1 MRGNPRAWAVLTG
14 LAVALAAG
22 CVPPGGG
29 GGPTTATPPT
39 PPPTPDPGGGPAI
52 PGTPDGTTFLAGK
65 PPPGQTYDGSASR
78 VQISANGL
86 WAVYHHG
93 SENLVLTNK
102 PPAGCPKPAG
112 PETQIYRT
120 NLVTGATELVSRA
133 PNGCYANG
141 ESSFPDISA
150 DGRFV
155 VFTSQGT
162 NLVTDGNGRQQD
174 VFLKDMN
181 TGVTSIASISTTG
194 AASVG
199 GWSSRPDISE
209 DGSTIAYS
217 SDATNLVPGD
227 GNGQEDCFVT
237 SRSNLRNVRL
247 TSVGNAGQA
256 LDSGSYRCQLSTN
269 GSMMVFASFAGNATA
284 TSMSQGQ
291 RIYVRNL
298 QANTTTLVSRR
309 PNGTPALASRPD
321 ISGSG
326 ACATYQSK
334 DAGIVPGDPDA
345 TDDVFLFDI
354 ASGSTRMMSLDSNG
368 NHVTGASN
376 RIVVNG
382 NCTRVGFVS
391 SSNRLVPGD
400 RNSTRDTFM
409 RDLTNG
415 TIFLLS
421 VNSAEQAARPC
432 QPKPTPTTTTTT
444 LPGTHDPTGADDIS
458 TRPSLS
464 DDGRVAIFIS
474 DTCGLVPEEPQ
485 MAGEAGVIVRWMR

>member
-1 MRGNPRAWAVLTG
+1 V
-14 LAVALAAG
+14 
-22 CVPPGGG
+22 PGGG
-29 GGPTTATPPT
+29 TPV
-39 PPPTPDPGGGPAI
+39 A
-52 PGTPDGTTFLAGK
+52 GTPDGTTFLAGK
-65 PPPGQTYDGSASR
+65 PAPTYDGSASR
-78 VQISANGL
+78 AQISGNGV
-86 WAVYHHG
+86 WVVYHHG
-93 SENLVLTNK
+93 AENLVLTNK
-102 PPAGCPKPAG
+102 PPAGCPKPPG
-112 PETQIYRT
+112 PETQVYRT

-150 DGRFV
+150 DGRYV

-162 NLVTDGNGRQQD
+162 NLVTDGNGAQQD
-174 VFLKDMN
+174 IFLKDMT
-181 TGVTSIASISTTG
+181 TGVTSIVSVSTTG
-194 AASVG
+194 AAGVG

-209 DGSTIAYS
+209 DGSTIAYG

-227 GNGQEDCFVT
+227 GNGQQDCFVT
-237 SRSNLRNVRL
+237 SRSNVRNVRL
-247 TSVGNAGQA
+247 TSLGHAGQA
-256 LDSGSYRCQLSTN
+256 LDGLSYRCQLSAN
-269 GSMMVFASFAGNATA
+269 GSRMVFSSFATNATA
-284 TSMSQGQ
+284 TPLTRGQ
-291 RIYVRNL
+291 RIYLRNL

-321 ISGSG
+321 ISGNG
-326 ACATYQSK
+326 TCITYQSQ
-334 DAGIVPGDPDA
+334 DAGIVAGDTDT
-345 TDDVFLFDI
+345 TDDVFLFTI
-354 ASGSTRMMSLDSNG
+354 ASGNTAMMSLDSGG

-382 NCTRVGFVS
+382 DCTRVGFVS

-409 RDLTNG
+409 RDLRNG

-421 VNSAEQAARPC
+421 VNSAEQPARAC

-444 LPGTHDPTGADDIS
+444 LPGTHDPTGAEDIS

-464 DDGRVAIFIS
+464 DDGLVAVFIS